1 MMPERSQDADE
12 SQRLIREPALFPMT
26 SNIAWSERRQATRT
40 TLNSVVYIN
49 FDSDNGGIVLNVSE
63 GGLCFHSVAPVQREG
78 PIRFWFSEHKQK
90 IEADGEIAWMDESQ
104 KTGGLRFTALPE
116 EGHEQIRNWISQPT
130 MRLAVEKPPARP
142 VPPPTRSVPPPAR
155 SSARSVT
162 PPSPPPDFSA
172 VPHETDAAPGSP
184 VFPAAYSSD
193 ATDSPALPVV
203 DSSEISEIQVAG
215 LTGFS
220 RGLVTGLVVSALV
233 ALPFLLHSYRHELG
247 ESLIHLGERLA
258 AKSRAQ
264 TQTVTS
270 AQQAALAAPQPSS
283 PTHGQIPVAPPE
295 KVLPRPSID
304 PPKPQPAKLE
314 LSRPIAAVHA
324 VAGGVANKTPG
335 TAATISSPPPAIS
348 SPATAVAPESNV
360 IPDKIATVPPDDPAN
375 RPGVHAEVT
384 GKESAASS
392 SAGYF
397 EVGKFKENLL
407 ADKVAD
413 NLGQLGFHA
422 SVVQKGR
429 LWMNSYSVLVGP
441 YGDNQNAEAARKD
454 LVLHGFNP
462 RAFERGARDFM
473 FPLVLTLNGTQVP
486 IGDYT
491 ISWESYSPDAVVK
504 FVQNYYV
511 VATAEGKWMK
521 RDVTYHNN
529 AVVWRKSAD
538 GSRTLLEIRFG
549 GMSRALVFRTS
560 P

>member
-1 MMPERSQDADE
+1 MFNVDPALDDARTRPGHRREPE
-12 SQRLIREPALFPMT
+12 LLREPALFPMT
-26 SNIAWSERRQATRT
+26 SNLAWSERRQTTRT

-49 FDSDNGGIVLNVSE
+49 FDSDNGGIVLNVSQ

-78 PIRFWFSEHKQK
+78 PIRFWFSEQKQK
-90 IEADGEIAWMDESQ
+90 IEADGEIAWIDESR
-104 KTGGLRFTALPE
+104 KTGGLRFTALPA
-116 EGHEQIRNWISQPT
+116 EGHEQIRYWISQPS
-130 MRLAVEKPPARP
+130 MRLAVEKPLARP
-142 VPPPTRSVPPPAR
+142 APPPSRLVSPPN
-155 SSARSVT
+155 
-162 PPSPPPDFSA
+162 PSPAFSA
-172 VPHETDAAPGSP
+172 IEPDVAPGSP
-184 VFPAAYSSD
+184 IFTAVHCSD
-193 ATDSPALPVV
+193 SADSPVLPAV
-203 DSSEISEIQVAG
+203 DSSEISEIRAPG

-258 AKSRAQ
+258 AKSRAP
-264 TQTVTS
+264 TQTVTP
-270 AQQAALAAPQPSS
+270 AQPTVLAASQPSS
-283 PTHGQIPVAPPE
+283 PTHSQISVSPRE
-295 KVLPRPSID
+295 KVLPRPPID
-304 PPKPQPAKLE
+304 PPKSQQAKLE
-314 LSRPIAAVHA
+314 LPRPIATSHA

-335 TAATISSPPPAIS
+335 PAATVSSPPPAIS
-348 SPATAVAPESNV
+348 SPPTAVAPVSNV

-375 RPGVHAEVT
+375 RPGVHTEVT
-384 GKESAASS
+384 GKESASS
-392 SAGYF
+392 NPAGYF

-441 YGDNQNAEAARKD
+441 YGDSQDAEAARKD

-462 RAFERGARDFM
+462 RAFERGSRGFM

-486 IGDYT
+486 IGDYS

-511 VATAEGKWMK
+511 VATAEAKWMK
-521 RDVTYHNN
+521 RDITYQNN
-529 AVVWRKSAD
+529 AVVWRKGVD

>member
-1 MMPERSQDADE
+1 MMPERSQDTDE
-12 SQRLIREPALFPMT
+12 SQRLLREPALFPMT
-26 SNIAWSERRQATRT
+26 SNIAWSERRQTTRT

-78 PIRFWFSEHKQK
+78 PIRFWFSERKQK
-90 IEADGEIAWMDESQ
+90 IEADGEIAWIDESR
-104 KTGGLRFTALPE
+104 KTGGLRFTALPA
-116 EGHEQIRNWISQPT
+116 EGHEQIRNWISQPA
-130 MRLAVEKPPARP
+130 MRLAVEKPLARP
-142 VPPPTRSVPPPAR
+142 VPPPTPSVPPPAR
-155 SSARSVT
+155 SAS
-162 PPSPPPDFSA
+162 PPSPSPTLTAIEP
-172 VPHETDAAPGSP
+172 ETDVAPGSP
-184 VFPAAYSSD
+184 IFPSVHSSD
-193 ATDSPALPVV
+193 INDSSVLPAVN
-203 DSSEISEIQVAG
+203 SSEISEIRVPG

-220 RGLVTGLVVSALV
+220 RGLVTGLVVSGLV

-264 TQTVTS
+264 TQTVTP
-270 AQQAALAAPQPSS
+270 AHQTVLAAPQPSS
-283 PTHGQIPVAPPE
+283 PTHSQIPVSPRE
-295 KVLPRPSID
+295 KVLPQRPID
-304 PPKPQPAKLE
+304 PPKSSQAKLE
-314 LSRPIAAVHA
+314 RPRPIATSHA
-324 VAGGVANKTPG
+324 VPGGVANKTPG
-335 TAATISSPPPAIS
+335 TAATVSSPPPVIS
-348 SPATAVAPESNV
+348 SPATAVAPVSNV
-360 IPDKIATVPPDDPAN
+360 IPDKVATVPPDDPAN
-375 RPGVHAEVT
+375 RPAVHAEFT
-384 GKESAASS
+384 GNESASS
-392 SAGYF
+392 SPAGYF

-413 NLGQLGFHA
+413 NLGHLGFHA

-462 RAFERGARDFM
+462 RAFEKGARDFM
-473 FPLVLTLNGTQVP
+473 FPLALTLNGTQMP

-491 ISWESYSPDAVVK
+491 IRWESYSPDAVVK

-511 VATAEGKWMK
+511 VARAEGKWMK
-521 RDVTYHNN
+521 RDVTYQNN
-529 AVVWRKSAD
+529 AVVWRKSVD

-549 GMSRALVFRTS
+549 GMSRVLVFRTS